1 MVETMHQGSAV
12 FDCAR
17 FIPPIA
23 VPEGRL
29 YGYPTRLAACWSPLP
44 ERIIMP
50 AYEVPGAP
58 FNIGVSLGRTNWIQT
73 MRGPIRGIPRLKKLA
88 RIQFA
93 QRQSDW
99 HLSKLFWDYRELV
112 EGNIAHVLLYL
123 VPQVMLARQIIREY
137 TGQDRP
143 ITVIL
148 RWRAAPIAR
157 KVLDRLGIDYIC
169 TDAEIRGPQVT
180 IDFPR
185 MVYHPSAFD
194 FEFPGYTS
202 DTPERIFISRRG
214 VRTILNEDE
223 VMEVLAPQGF
233 VRCYFEDLELS
244 RQWSIMRNAREIIAI
259 HGAALGAM
267 VFNRAGEHLR
277 LLELFSAGYVADCY
291 RELAALYGGRWAA
304 LRGPITSQIV
314 RDVEERAE
322 PRSHANTSFK
332 VDVRLLEE
340 ALGHLGTGR
349 PVVPQPA
356 LIPARFDAPTTA
368 AVPLAADPSSRTQN

>member
-1 MVETMHQGSAV
+1 MVQRCDSTGVVLE
-12 FDCAR
+12 CR
-17 FIPPIA
+17 REIPPIR

-29 YGYPTRLAACWSPLP
+29 FGYPTRLAACWAPQP

-58 FNIGVSLGRTNWIQT
+58 FNIRIAPGRTNWVQT

-123 VPQVMLARQIIREY
+123 VPQVMLARQAIREQS
-137 TGQDRP
+137 GEDRP

-157 KVLDRLGIDYIC
+157 RILDRLGIPWIC
-169 TDAEIRGPQVT
+169 TDAEVRGPQVS

-185 MVYHPSAFD
+185 MVYHPDAFD
-194 FEFPGYTS
+194 FDFPGYTS

-233 VRCYFEDLELS
+233 VRCYFEDLELAQ
-244 RQWSIMRNAREIIAI
+244 QWSIMRNAREIIAI

-267 VFNRAGEHLR
+267 VFSRAGEHLR
-277 LLELFSAGYVADCY
+277 LLELFSAGYVVDCY
-291 RELAALYGGRWAA
+291 RELAALYGGRWSA
-304 LRGPITSQIV
+304 LRGPISSRIV
-314 RDVEERAE
+314 RDIEERRD
-322 PRSHANTSFK
+322 PRSHANTSFS
-332 VDVRLLEE
+332 VDLKLLEE
-340 ALGHLGTGR
+340 ALDYLDMGR
-349 PVVPQPA
+349 PATPGEPGIPLLFDSGNAAGRTLAASGQPA
-356 LIPARFDAPTTA
+356 T
-368 AVPLAADPSSRTQN
+368 